1 MKYISVIIPVLNA
14 TNTIERAL
22 ASLISNK
29 DFIKEVIIIDDG
41 TTDDTF
47 DKIDIFKSF
56 YEIKVIK
63 NPGEKGPGPARRAG
77 ILEATGDWI
86 TFLDAD
92 DCIIPS
98 AFRYVTKELFKYDNI
113 VLLYAK
119 TIYYETGSFDN
130 TTIHYSDNSCGGS
143 FYLRSFLI
151 ENNLLPHE
159 SLFMQEDMYFN
170 NIIRLFLLSN
180 NREKE
185 IQYYNYPT
193 YEVHHDRDLEES
205 FSSESWGRYLVKYQ
219 LIRQQYVTDFF
230 KSNFTL
236 RFELKIHYIKN
247 LIQAFFQME
256 GLMKTNNLEDNMF
269 HDLARDFHNA
279 IEYYQDTFFSDINSI
294 IEYYETHEDVVNR
307 LYNEAFRGVGGEFDN
322 DLYFPDFIL
331 RLDRYMK

>member
-47 DKIDIFKSF
+47 NKIEIFKSF

-63 NPGEKGPGPARRAG
+63 NPGEKGPGPARRVG

-98 AFRYVTKELFKYDNI
+98 AFRYVTKEIFKYENI
-113 VLLYAK
+113 KLLYAK
-119 TIYYETGSFDN
+119 SIYYETGTFTSN
-130 TTIHYSDNSCGGS
+130 TIHYSDNSCGGS
-143 FYLRSFLI
+143 FYLRKYLI

-170 NIIRLFLLSN
+170 GIIRIFMHKHN
-180 NREKE
+180 HKQD
-185 IQYYNYPT
+185 IHYFDYPT

-219 LIRQQYVTDFF
+219 LIRQQYLTDFF
-230 KSNFTL
+230 KSDMQTRL
-236 RFELKIHYIKN
+236 QLKDSYIKN
-247 LIQAFFQME
+247 LVQAFYQME
-256 GLMKTNNLEDNMF
+256 GLMVTNDLQGDEF
-269 HDLARDFHNA
+269 HSLATDFYNA
-279 IEYYQDTFFSDINSI
+279 VEYFKDTFFSSEKAIIDYFQRHPEEIKALYEESFHSI
-294 IEYYETHEDVVNR
+294 GKEFEDM
-307 LYNEAFRGVGGEFDN
+307 LS
-322 DLYFPDFIL
+322 FPDFIL

>member
-47 DKIDIFKSF
+47 DKIEIFKSF

-77 ILEATGDWI
+77 MLEATGDWI

-98 AFRYVTKELFKYDNI
+98 AFRYVTKEIFKCEDI
-113 VLLYAK
+113 KILYAK
-119 TIYYETGSFDN
+119 SIYYETGHFTSD
-130 TTIHYSDNSCGGS
+130 TIHYSDNSCGGS
-143 FYLRSFLI
+143 FYLRDYLI
-151 ENNLLPHE
+151 DNNLLPHE

-170 NIIRLFLLSN
+170 GIIRIFMHDKGHS
-180 NREKE
+180 KD
-185 IQYYNYPT
+185 IYHFDYPT
-193 YEVHHDRDLEES
+193 YEVHHDRDIEES

-219 LIRQQYVTDFF
+219 LIRQQYLTDFF
-230 KSNFTL
+230 KSNMQMRL
-236 RFELKIHYIKN
+236 RLKESYIKN
-247 LIQAFFQME
+247 IIQAFFQME
-256 GLMKTNNLEDNMF
+256 GLMITNDLQGEEF
-269 HDLARDFHNA
+269 HSLARDFYNA
-279 IEYYQDTFFSDINSI
+279 VEYFKDTFFGTEQNIV
-294 IEYYETHEDVVNR
+294 EYFDKNPKIVQALFEES
-307 LYNEAFRGVGGEFDN
+307 FQGVGTEFQGA
-322 DLYFPDFIL
+322 LSFPNFIL

>member
-98 AFRYVTKELFKYDNI
+98 AFRYVTKELFKYNNI

-119 TIYYETGSFDN
+119 TIYYETGTFTN
-130 TTIHYSDNSCGGS
+130 KTVNYSNNSCGGS
-143 FYLRSFLI
+143 FYKRDYLLK
-151 ENNLLPHE
+151 NNLLPHE
-159 SLFMQEDMYFN
+159 SLYMQEDMYFN
-170 NIIRLFLLSN
+170 GIIRIFMF
-180 NREKE
+180 EKKE
-185 IQYYNYPT
+185 TDLIKYFDYPT
-193 YEVHHDRDLEES
+193 YEVHHDRDIEES
-205 FSSESWGRYLVKYQ
+205 FSSEDWGRYLIKYQ
-219 LIRQQYVTDFF
+219 LIRQQCLTDFF
-230 KSNFTL
+230 KENL
-236 RFELKIHYIKN
+236 EIRQRLKDPYIRN
-247 LIQAFFQME
+247 LIQAFYQLE
-256 GLMKTNNLEDNMF
+256 GLM
-269 HDLARDFHNA
+269 AREQIDKEDFHNLAKDFENA
-279 IEYYQDTFFSDINSI
+279 IKYFQENFFSDKEAILDYYYNHSKEVEKI
-294 IEYYETHEDVVNR
+294 IA
-307 LYNEAFRGVGGEFDN
+307 EASRGTGIKVDQE
-322 DLYFPDFIL
+322 LSFPDFIL
-331 RLDRYMK
+331 RLNRYIK